1 MTCKIPLPTRHRVN
15 HMSYATAD
23 VTIGLLKTFHS
34 SSTTSSYF
42 FLCKK
47 KYFEKNVFISH
58 ILTRQ
63 RYFISEPHI
72 VSDAHVSHINSYI
85 SVIHQV
91 HKFNQIAISLYS
103 SSRVLYILFSTAVFL
118 ALLIFFIDAKHI
130 VNVNFHK
137 VEDFYFAI

>member
-1 MTCKIPLPTRHRVN
+1 MQ
-15 HMSYATAD
+15 
-23 VTIGLLKTFHS
+23 
-34 SSTTSSYF
+34 
-42 FLCKK
+42 K

-137 VEDFYFAI
+137 VEDFSEFIYRAIYYLLNSHTSKLE

>member
-1 MTCKIPLPTRHRVN
+1 MQ
-15 HMSYATAD
+15 
-23 VTIGLLKTFHS
+23 
-34 SSTTSSYF
+34 
-42 FLCKK
+42 K

-118 ALLIFFIDAKHI
+118 ALLIFFFIDAKHI

-137 VEDFYFAI
+137 VEYFSEYSHLKIRTNSCKFT